1 MRLQYTVA
9 LSIFAGMAIGAAA
22 IQTIHAQAKPP
33 VYFIAENELTNPEGY
48 RKEYLPGAQV
58 AIKAH
63 GGRYLA
69 AGAATAFAGD
79 PPKGRVVILVWDN
92 MEQIRGWFN
101 SPEYKKAR
109 AIGEKYANFRNYAI
123 TGVAQ

>member
-1 MRLQYTVA
+1 MKTLHVIG
-9 LSIFAGMAIGAAA
+9 LSLLAGVAIGAAA

-48 RKEYLPGAQV
+48 RKEYLPGAQA

-69 AGAATAFAGD
+69 AGTATAFAGD
-79 PPKGRVVILVWDN
+79 PPKGRVVILAWDSI
-92 MEQIRGWFN
+92 EQVRGWFN
-101 SPEYKKAR
+101 DPEYKKAR
-109 AIGEKYANFRNYAI
+109 AIGEKYAKFRNYAI
-123 TGVAQ
+123 MGVAQ